1 MRSNFIITSIA
12 LIVISV
18 TTLCSFSRSCS
29 DSDNK
34 ENFLIIG
41 GKEYS
46 PFQAASIYIK
56 TFSSA
61 NYIGFLEFYND
72 DNAQEPIVMFCS
84 ICSESEDI
92 TKPGIYNGVEW
103 KPSAPPADPVP
114 LSPSEA
120 ALFPEGYVK
129 HRPSPSPIPIVSTF
143 DISGCVLAGL
153 SAEKIDYC
161 QSGTIAIT
169 KSGNRYS
176 ISFDLVLENGK
187 KVVGNYKGKLH
198 VKKSK
203 SDESSEPVILDQFI
217 IAPPQ

>member
-1 MRSNFIITSIA
+1 MRSNSIITSIA
-12 LIVISV
+12 LIAISV
-18 TTLCSFSRSCS
+18 TMLCSFSRSCS
-29 DSDNK
+29 DSGNK

-41 GKEYS
+41 EKEYS
-46 PFQAASIYIK
+46 PFRGASIYVK
-56 TFSSA
+56 PDSSA

-72 DNAQEPIVMFCS
+72 DNAQEPIIMFCS
-84 ICSESEDI
+84 ICSESDDI

-103 KPSAPPADPVP
+103 TPSAPPADPVP

-129 HRPSPSPIPIVSTF
+129 HRPSPDPISVVNTF
-143 DISGCVLAGL
+143 DISASGLVGL
-153 SAEKIDYC
+153 STDKIDYFK
-161 QSGTIAIT
+161 GGVITVT
-169 KSGNRYS
+169 KSGNKYD
-176 ISFDLVLENGK
+176 ISFDCILENGK

-203 SDESSEPVILDQFI
+203 SDESSQPVILDQFI